1 MVDPRLKAE
10 KVLGELNYNYK
21 AFTIEN
27 FVRTIGETKSRA
39 ILTIPWKMSGGLFGA
54 WISDGEEPK
63 EYIFYRENVPLIHQV
78 HIQLH
83 ELSHFLLG
91 HSTLKI
97 RKDLIVSAIKGV
109 EQMPFNELTL
119 LRSTEKNEIETE
131 AETLAS
137 LMQERI
143 IRNSQLDQLTH
154 DLSSD
159 EKMANFLLT
168 LGLNK

>member
-27 FVRTIGETKSRA
+27 FIRTIGETKSRA

-63 EYIFYRENVPLIHQV
+63 EYIFYRENVQVIHQV

-83 ELSHFLLG
+83 EISHFLLG

-97 RKDLIVSAIKGV
+97 SRDMLVSAVKGNI
-109 EQMPFNELTL
+109 EIPFADLTL
-119 LRSTEKNEIETE
+119 LRSTEKNEIEIE

-137 LMQERI
+137 LIQERI
-143 IRNSQLDQLTH
+143 IRNSQLNQLIH

-159 EKMANFLLT
+159 EKMANFLRT
-168 LGLNK
+168 MGLNQ